1 MATTPEGL
9 WYPSGTDNIN
19 PLHPVLAAMQTSV
32 GANPRVNTPAGVHK
46 VANDTEL
53 TTLVT
58 NLTTAGYVIS
68 AANPAFVYRTDTKRL
83 MVNEGAGWVI
93 YSNTL
98 QFATTG
104 DRDAAI
110 PLAAR
115 KVGMVAVVDT
125 GTAMA
130 VTVWNGSAWI
140 YPNTLQ
146 FATTGDRDA
155 AIPLAD
161 RTVGMVAV
169 VDTGTAMAVTV
180 WNGSAWIGSAWEPH
194 WADTGWVAPTLAA
207 GFTGGDFGY
216 RLRGGVVYFRGSVTR
231 TAGNFPASNT
241 SILLNPLP
249 AEVRPAQESR
259 FPLTTLASSTAR
271 GAECIV
277 SAAGTINVYSTGAGT
292 NTVRFNPV
300 VYPVG

>member
-115 KVGMVAVVDT
+115 K
-125 GTAMA
+125 
-130 VTVWNGSAWI
+130 
-140 YPNTLQ
+140 
-146 FATTGDRDA
+146 
-155 AIPLAD
+155 
-161 RTVGMVAV
+161 VGMVAV